1 MNKIKYAWAI
11 PDIGEEERLAV
22 DEVMKSGWISGT
34 TPYNELFEKAFAK
47 TVRAKYAVSVSNG
60 TAALILGLMAIE
72 RRLNLKSMEKMSIV
86 VPAWTYI
93 ATANTAR
100 FMGRTILTDC
110 GRDTFCIKIQGIP
123 KSQVVMP
130 VDIGGCPCEYD
141 DLKNLSWKPILFA
154 DSAEAIGSMYK
165 GHPVGSQALLHM
177 FSLHAT
183 KVITTGEG
191 GMLTTNDLALYEQLK
206 CLNNQGHPIGY
217 KTSDYEHP
225 ELGYNFRMPAPQ
237 AAIGLVQLK
246 KLPGYL
252 KKREE
257 FSHIYSDILGDK
269 VGYQFI
275 PSYSRSCN
283 FLFTILVD
291 PNQKIDFMD
300 EMLKQGI
307 QTKSWKPVHM
317 QPCYNLWNSISFPN
331 AEDLY
336 KRNVHL
342 PIHNKLSDED
352 IKFIAET
359 AKSLL

>member
-1 MNKIKYAWAI
+1 MNKIKYPWAI

-22 DEVMKSGWISGT
+22 DEALKSGWISGT
-34 TPYNELFEKAFAK
+34 SPYNELFEKAFAK

-72 RRLNLKSMEKMSIV
+72 RNLNLKPRTKMSIV
-86 VPAWTYI
+86 VPTWTYI
-93 ATANTAR
+93 ATANAANL
-100 FMGRTILTDC
+100 MGMIRLADC
-110 GRDTFCIKIQGIP
+110 GQDTFCIKISGIP
-123 KSQVVMP
+123 DSQVMMP
-130 VDIGGCPCEYD
+130 VDVGGCPCEYD
-141 DLKNLSWKPILFA
+141 ELKNLGWNPILFA
-154 DSAEAIGSMYK
+154 DSAESMGSMYK

-183 KVITTGEG
+183 KIITTGEG
-191 GMLTTNDLALYEQLK
+191 GMLTTNDLKLYEQLK

-237 AAIGLVQLK
+237 AAMGIVQLK

-257 FSHIYSDILGDK
+257 FSHIYSDIIGDK
-269 VGYQFI
+269 VRYQFI
-275 PSYSRSCN
+275 PSYTKSCN

-291 PNQKIDFMD
+291 PNQKADFMN

-317 QPCYNLWNSISFPN
+317 QPCYSFWNTIKFPN

-336 KRNVHL
+336 SRNVHL

-352 IKFIAET
+352 VKIIAET

>member
-34 TPYNELFEKAFAK
+34 SPYNELFEKAFAK
-47 TVRAKYAVSVSNG
+47 TVRAQHAVSVSNG
-60 TAALILGLMAIE
+60 TAALILGLLAIQ
-72 RRLNLKSMEKMSIV
+72 RRLNLTSLEKLNIA
-86 VPAWTYI
+86 VPTWTYI

-100 FMGRTILTDC
+100 LMGRIRLVDC
-110 GRDTFCIKIQGIP
+110 GRDTFCIKIPAISQT
-123 KSQVVMP
+123 QVVMP
-130 VDIGGCPCEYD
+130 VDVGGCPPEYD
-141 DLKNLSWKPILFA
+141 DIRKLPWHPFIFA
-154 DSAEAIGSMYK
+154 DSAEGIGSRYR
-165 GHPVGSQALLHM
+165 GNPVGSQANLHM

-191 GMLTTNDLALYEQLK
+191 GMLTTNDQALYNDLK
-206 CLNNQGHPIGY
+206 SLNNQGHPIGY

-225 ELGYNFRMPAPQ
+225 EIGYNFRMPAPQ

-257 FSHIYSDILGDK
+257 FSHIYSDVLGDK

-291 PNQKIDFMD
+291 PSQKISFMD

-307 QTKSWKPVHM
+307 QTKTWKPVHM
-317 QPCYNLWNSISFPN
+317 QPCYAVNGEFPN

-342 PIHNKLSDED
+342 PMHNKLCDED
-352 IKFIAET
+352 VKIIAET